1 MAAIT
6 SEKGITRRWAGVA
19 VAAFTDIATDLLRT
33 FRTPTDFEIDAGIKT
48 KTTEGSNNLGEK
60 ALLDRYVDSV
70 MPEMTLT
77 VQGCNTELFGYQIG
91 KEVAKITGSTEIITF
106 RKQALTAQT
115 PAVPIGG
122 YGYDIAIDAVG
133 ARGGAKLGGGLSVGL
148 TQQPWASFVPAT
160 PLTFAIGANGAFK
173 FSNDLV
179 AARAYVTIRVPAIVD
194 IYSLSEINIGFMK
207 ADVVLRSSDD
217 SISLINIPTF
227 QINPEGAKIQAASDS
242 TQIKG
247 SIVTSGCV
255 GYTVKDLERVLT
267 C

>member
-1 MAAIT
+1 MATIT

-19 VAAFTDIATDLLRT
+19 VAAFTDLNTDLLRT

-60 ALLDRYVDSV
+60 SLLDRYVDSV
-70 MPEMTLT
+70 MPELTLT
-77 VQGCNTELFGYQIG
+77 IAGSSTEIFGYQIG
-91 KEVAKITGSTEIITF
+91 KEVVKITGSSEILTF
-106 RKQALTAQT
+106 RKQALQGQT
-115 PAVPIGG
+115 LPVPIGG
-122 YGYDIAIDAVG
+122 YGYDIAIDAVS
-133 ARGGAKLGGGLSVGL
+133 RGGARLGGDLSVGL
-148 TQQPWASFVPAT
+148 TQQPWATFVPAT
-160 PLTFAIGANGAFK
+160 LLSFAVGANGAFK

-179 AARAYVTIRVPAIVD
+179 TSRAYITVRVPAIVD
-194 IYSLSEINIGFMK
+194 VYSLSENNIGFMS

-217 SISLINIPTF
+217 SVSRIFVPTF
-227 QINPEGAKIQAASDS
+227 QINPEGAKIQAASDN

-255 GYTVKDLERVLT
+255 GYTIKDFARALT